1 MQLEIEKVSKS
12 FGKKKVLEN
21 VSFQV
26 ESGEIIGLVGE
37 NGAGK
42 SSLLRILA
50 TISKANSGSIRLGE
64 WTYGKNRKQ
73 LRRIVGFVP
82 QDIAL
87 WEDMTVKENMMFFEK
102 LSWVHRSKEELKKL
116 CEDMELFKW
125 NEPVHTLSGGMKRKL
140 NMAISLIHNP
150 ELLLLDEPTVGIDLR
165 SKKEIAGYL
174 KQRAKVDH
182 KMIMYTSHDMDEIQ
196 SICDAVVCIGND
208 PFYENLL
215 RETNMKIISI

>member
-1 MQLEIEKVSKS
+1 MQLKINNVSKS

-21 VSFQV
+21 LSFEV
-26 ESGEIIGLVGE
+26 NSGEIIGLVGE

-42 SSLLRILA
+42 SSLLHILA
-50 TISKANSGSIRLGE
+50 TISKADSGSIHLGK
-64 WTYGKNRKQ
+64 WIYGKNRKQ
-73 LRRIVGFVP
+73 LRRLVGFVP

-87 WEDMTVKENMMFFEK
+87 WEDMSVEENMLFFEK
-102 LSWVHRSKEELKKL
+102 LSWRNRSKRELKQL
-116 CEDMELFKW
+116 CEDMELLKW
-125 NEPVHTLSGGMKRKL
+125 KEPVQNLSGGMKRKL

-150 ELLLLDEPTVGIDLR
+150 DLLLLDEPTVGIDLR

-174 KQRAKVDH
+174 KQMAKVDN

-208 PFYENLL
+208 SFYENLL
-215 RETNMKIISI
+215 REANMKIISI

>member
-1 MQLEIEKVSKS
+1 MQLEINNVSKS

-21 VSFQV
+21 LSFEV
-26 ESGEIIGLVGE
+26 NSGEIIGLVGE

-42 SSLLRILA
+42 SSLLHILA
-50 TISKANSGSIRLGE
+50 TISKADSGSIRLGK
-64 WTYGKNRKQ
+64 WIYGKNRKQ
-73 LRRIVGFVP
+73 LRRMVGFVP

-87 WEDMTVKENMMFFEK
+87 WEDMSVEENMLFFEK
-102 LSWVHRSKEELKKL
+102 LSWINRSKIELKQL
-116 CEDMELFKW
+116 CEDMELLKW
-125 NEPVHTLSGGMKRKL
+125 KESVHTLSGGMKRKL

-150 ELLLLDEPTVGIDLR
+150 GLLLLDEPTVGIDLR
-165 SKKEIAGYL
+165 SKKEIAEYL
-174 KQRAKVDH
+174 KQTAQVDN

-215 RETNMKIISI
+215 REANMKIISI

>member
-1 MQLEIEKVSKS
+1 MQLEIDNVSKS
-12 FGKKKVLEN
+12 FGKKKVLDN
-21 VSFQV
+21 LSFQV
-26 ESGEIIGLVGE
+26 NPGEIIGLVGE

-50 TISKANSGSIRLGE
+50 TISRANTGSIRLGK

-73 LRRIVGFVP
+73 LRRLVGFVP

-87 WEDMTVKENMMFFEK
+87 WEDMTVEENMVFFEK
-102 LSWVHRSKEELKKL
+102 LSWVNRSKNELKQL
-116 CEDMELFKW
+116 CEDMELLKW
-125 NEPVHTLSGGMKRKL
+125 KEPVHTLSGGMKRKL
-140 NMAISLIHNP
+140 NMAISFIHNP

-165 SKKEIAGYL
+165 SKKEIAAYL
-174 KQRAKVDH
+174 KQKAQVDH

-215 RETNMKIISI
+215 REANMKIISI